1 MDPTLW
7 ENASPSS
14 LPVELDT
21 ERAAWGTSVLR
32 RDRVEL
38 LIECRSRDFRMI
50 PVGRSVPSP
59 SLLHLDS
66 TGLACPFY
74 HILGA
79 FWFAMRCFGPAHA
92 PRIILPY
99 PFVLDWR
106 HWPGIPGS

>member
-21 ERAAWGTSVLR
+21 ERAAWGTSVRR

-38 LIECRSRDFRMI
+38 LTECRSRDFPMI

-66 TGLACPFY
+66 TGFACPFL

-79 FWFAMRCFGPAHA
+79 RWFAMLCIGSACA
-92 PRIILPY
+92 PRTIPLC

-106 HWPGIPGS
+106 LRLGIPGS